1 MKGEVSFRFYGQLND
16 LLPRHRRQVTYQ
28 HLVKSGQSV
37 KDAIEAQGVPHP
49 EVGLIL
55 ANGNSVGFDYGIQ
68 PADRISVYPPT
79 TQIDIKEVSRV
90 QTPPQVPA
98 RFVLDGH
105 LGRLATYLRL
115 LGCDTLYKRD
125 CDDDE
130 LARLAGEEKRIL
142 LTRDRGLLKRSQVN
156 HGYLPRSDDPRQQLL
171 EVAERYGLRD
181 QMSPWGRCPR
191 CNGIVEP
198 VEKAVVEEQLPPH
211 TRESYS
217 VFHRCRAS
225 GQVYW
230 KGAHHER
237 IKVLIESLRHPN
249 QRVSSAIGHGTNAP
263 PARACG

>member
-1 MKGEVSFRFYGQLND
+1 VTDEASFRFYGQLND
-16 LLPRHRRQVTYQ
+16 LLPPHRRQVTYQ
-28 HLVKSGQSV
+28 QLVKSGQSV

-55 ANGNSVGFDYGIQ
+55 ANGNSVGFEYGLL
-68 PADRISVYPPT
+68 PGDRVSVYPPFA
-79 TQIDIKEVSRV
+79 QITIEELSQV
-90 QTPPQVPA
+90 QTPPPVPA

-105 LGRLATYLRL
+105 LGRLAVYLRL
-115 LGCDTLYKRD
+115 LGFDTLYKRD

-130 LARLAGEEKRIL
+130 LAQLAGEEKRIL
-142 LTRDRGLLKRSQVN
+142 LTRDRGLLKRSQVS

-171 EVAERYGLRD
+171 EVSRRYLLKD

-198 VEKAVVEEQLPPH
+198 VEKAVVEERLPPQ

-217 VFHRCRAS
+217 DFHRCRAC

-230 KGAHHER
+230 KGAHSKR
-237 IKVLIESLRHPN
+237 IQTLIDAVRGLPLSVRRASCP
-249 QRVSSAIGHGTNAP
+249 TP
-263 PARACG
+263 PAGTGLVA